1 MNEILG
7 VELNIGDM
15 YKIDGGTYWLTSYEI
30 EWVRDNQIKGYLSFT
45 RGWDEIKF
53 EFEHFKE
60 LIEEGRV
67 LRVKLDYDTL
77 RDEMR
82 DVCITPN
89 EVYLRDLFVP
99 TVLFDEVKQQLPTKV
114 FFNDK
119 KGATTLI
126 DGDNVSVVK
135 TTKGDKFSKEYG
147 FLLAY
152 FQMYSG
158 LTKTQAN
165 KYLKDL
171 VKDE

>member
-1 MNEILG
+1 MIFFTEKTTNEMDKWFSKWMLELRN
-7 VELNIGDM
+7 VEPKSYKYYIG
-15 YKIDGGTYWLTSYEI
+15 
-30 EWVRDNQIKGYLSFT
+30 
-45 RGWDEIKF
+45 
-53 EFEHFKE
+53 
-60 LIEEGRV
+60 
-67 LRVKLDYDTL
+67 YDL
-77 RDEMR
+77 WK
-82 DVCITPN
+82 N
-89 EVYLRDLFVP
+89 
-99 TVLFDEVKQQLPTKV
+99 KQQLPTKV

-135 TTKGDKFSKEYG
+135 TTKGDKYSKEYG